1 MTSLTLDPTANYP
14 REVAARLDEL
24 GRADRERA
32 LRLLEVADRCCG
44 GDVSVLVAIV
54 EAVSA

>member
-1 MTSLTLDPTANYP
+1 MTTLTLDATSNYP
-14 REVAARLDEL
+14 REVAARLDQL
-24 GRADRERA
+24 GCADRERA

-44 GDVSVLVAIV
+44 GDVSLLMAIV